1 MPASLHTLPAPARM
15 SAAKFAARKQPAD
28 EFATL
33 DRVGTVVT
41 LSRDEVLFYD
51 GDAASHCCKVLTGA
65 VRCCKLLADGRR
77 HVSEFY
83 LPGDLIGFDAEANYR
98 FTAEAVTD
106 TSVVRYTRRSVEV
119 LAAQEPRFG
128 RRLLSIACHG
138 LSAAQ
143 QKLVLLGRKTAEER
157 IASFLIDLAERNG
170 ESSRVSL
177 PMNRT
182 DIGDHLGLTM
192 ETVSRGLSH
201 LKNEGIIS
209 LENSHQILIRDRD
222 ALEELA
228 DAA

>member
-1 MPASLHTLPAPARM
+1 MPANLALQTLPARMPACKI
-15 SAAKFAARKQPAD
+15 AATTPPAD
-28 EFATL
+28 EFAAL

-41 LSRDEVLFYD
+41 LGRDQVLFYD
-51 GDAASHCCKVLTGA
+51 GDAADHYFKVLTGA

-83 LPGDLIGFDAEANYR
+83 LPGDFIGFDAAANYR

-106 TSVVRYTRRSVEV
+106 TSVVRYTRRSVDT
-119 LAAQEPRFG
+119 LASQEPRFG
-128 RRLLSIACHG
+128 RRLLSIACRG
-138 LSAAQ
+138 LSSAQ

-157 IASFLIDLAERNG
+157 IASFLLDLAGRG
-170 ESSRVSL
+170 GDTDRVVL

-182 DIGDHLGLTM
+182 DIADHLGLTM

-201 LKNEGIIS
+201 LKSEGIIS
-209 LENSHQILIRDRD
+209 LENSHHVLIRDRD

-228 DAA
+228 EAA